1 MKNVRRNQGKKW
13 QCFTVFLLLMC
24 CGGIEVDAQTPE
36 QIAQNGLRSTVIL
49 KMQPTPTNNSQ
60 GSGFFVGDGLI
71 VTNYHVIEDATR
83 GTAKL
88 VGAEQTHDIE
98 GYIAIDKDHDLAILK
113 VANLYAP
120 PLPLG
125 DSDTIQIGEVV
136 YAVGNPR
143 GLEGTFSDGI
153 ISNIQSDGN
162 SGIRGE
168 VIQMTAPISQGS
180 SGGAVLNSNG
190 KVIGIAASIRRDG
203 QNLNFA
209 IPVNYLKALLDRAG
223 PLQPLVAATSTPG
236 KSVLSNILKLII
248 LSITV
253 FGVVYFLPTVK
264 VNSWIIAAGIAVGFG
279 VLKVVGIGI
288 LTNPALPKGIEII
301 FTAPP
306 PNSNDIVHALNCAN
320 CFPKLLVY
328 MIKLPAYITITA
340 FLLGIANKAV
350 PKFELNG
357 FFNTYLVALLIIVI
371 ESVLHSFIPI
381 L

>member
-1 MKNVRRNQGKKW
+1 MENVMKDQRKNW
-13 QCFTVFLLLMC
+13 QRFVVLLLIVC
-24 CGGIEVDAQTPE
+24 LGRIVVDAQTPE

-49 KMQPTPTNNSQ
+49 KMQPTATNNSQ

-88 VGAEQTHDIE
+88 VGTEQTHDIE
-98 GYIAIDKDHDLAILK
+98 GYIAIDKARDLAVLK
-113 VANLYAP
+113 VANLSAP
-120 PLPLG
+120 PLRLG
-125 DSDTIQIGEVV
+125 DSDTIQIGEIV
-136 YAVGNPR
+136 YAIGNPR

-153 ISNIQSDGN
+153 ISNIQLDGN

-190 KVIGIAASIRRDG
+190 EVIGVAASIRRDG

-223 PLQPLVAATSTPG
+223 PVQPLGTAASTPE
-236 KSVLSNILKLII
+236 KNVLSNILNLII

-253 FGVVYFLPTVK
+253 FGVVYFFPTVK
-264 VNSWIIAAGIAVGFG
+264 VNGWITALGIAAGLGII
-279 VLKVVGIGI
+279 KVVGIEI
-288 LTNPALPKGIEII
+288 MTNPALPKGIAII

-306 PNSNDIVHALNCAN
+306 PNADDIVHALNCAN

-328 MIKLPAYITITA
+328 LIKLPAYITITA
-340 FLLGIANKAV
+340 FLLGITNKTV
-350 PKFELNG
+350 PRFELNG
-357 FFNTYLVALLIIVI
+357 FFNTYLVALLIILI
-371 ESVLHSFIPI
+371 ESVLHLFIPI
-381 L
+381 I

>member
-1 MKNVRRNQGKKW
+1 MKNVTENQRKKW
-13 QCFTVFLLLMC
+13 QCFTVLLLLVC
-24 CGGIEVDAQTPE
+24 SGRFVVDAQTPE
-36 QIAQNGLRSTVIL
+36 QVAQNGLRSTVIL
-49 KMQPTPTNNSQ
+49 KMQPTATNNSQ

-71 VTNYHVIEDATR
+71 VTNYHVIEGATK

-88 VGAEQTHDIE
+88 VGTEQASDIE
-98 GYIAIDKDHDLAILK
+98 GYIAIDKDRDLAILK

-125 DSDTIQIGEVV
+125 DSDIVQVGEVV

-153 ISNIQSDGN
+153 ISNIQPDGN

-190 KVIGIAASIRRDG
+190 EVIGIAASIRKDG

-223 PLQPLVAATSTPG
+223 PVQPLVAAPSAPR
-236 KSVLSNILKLII
+236 KNALSNILNLII

-253 FGVVYFLPTVK
+253 FGVVHFLPTVK
-264 VNSWIIAAGIAVGFG
+264 VNGWITTAGVAVGFG
-279 VLKVVGIGI
+279 VIKVVGIGI
-288 LTNPALPKGIEII
+288 MTNPALPKGVEI
-301 FTAPP
+301 FLTAPP
-306 PNSNDIVHALNCAN
+306 PNDIVHALNCAN

-328 MIKLPAYITITA
+328 MMKLPAYITITA

-350 PKFELNG
+350 PRFELNG

>member
-24 CGGIEVDAQTPE
+24 CGRIGVDAQTPE
-36 QIAQNGLRSTVIL
+36 QIAQNALRSTVIL

-180 SGGAVLNSNG
+180 SGGAVLNSSG
-190 KVIGIAASIRRDG
+190 EVIGVAASIRRDG

-223 PLQPLVAATSTPG
+223 PVQPLVAAASTPG
-236 KSVLSNILKLII
+236 KGAFSNILNLII

-264 VNSWIIAAGIAVGFG
+264 VSSWIIAAGVAVAFG

-288 LTNPALPKGIEII
+288 MTNPVLPKGIEII

-328 MIKLPAYITITA
+328 MIKLPAYITIIA
-340 FLLGIANKAV
+340 VLLGIANKAV